1 MNNQNNDSITFAGL
15 LQAIFITLKLLDVIK
30 WSWFWVLSPVIISVA
45 LSIVYILIGIIIV
58 LLEK

>member
-1 MNNQNNDSITFAGL
+1 MTNENNSITFTGL

-45 LSIVYILIGIIIV
+45 LSIVYILIEIIIV
-58 LLEK
+58 IFEK

>member
-1 MNNQNNDSITFAGL
+1 MNNQNNDSITFTGL

-45 LSIVYILIGIIIV
+45 LSIVYILIGIIVV
-58 LLEK
+58 LFEK

>member
-1 MNNQNNDSITFAGL
+1 MTNQNNNSITFTGL

-58 LLEK
+58 LFEK

>member
-1 MNNQNNDSITFAGL
+1 MNNQNNDSITFTGL